1 MRSLSNIIK
10 SGRIRSQSYLDLSQ
24 RLVSSNQKL
33 LVDEI
38 EQAESETV
46 NSDDDL
52 IELIGKRREELNRI
66 EEEIQKKL
74 KDADNKVEA
83 LLSDAASRCE
93 MMEKEIKDKESEVL
107 AKAHRSRNEMIQ
119 QAEVEASQIIEA
131 AQAEKRSL
139 LQSTEGEVV
148 ETLITLLKHII
159 SEEMNENVEWLRLVV
174 RKMLMQDQSSDTFK
188 LVVSPYCLQ
197 LIEKDQKHFLEGLS
211 KVTTIESNETL
222 NDTSCILETNQG
234 NIEYDVSYGLE
245 KIISEI
251 RILKGLS

>member
-24 RLVSSNQKL
+24 RLVGTNQKL
-33 LVDEI
+33 FADEI
-38 EQAESETV
+38 EQAESEMV

-52 IELIGKRREELNRI
+52 IELIGKRREELSRI

-74 KDADNKVEA
+74 KDADNKVET
-83 LLSDAASRCE
+83 LLSDAASKCE
-93 MMEKEIKDKESEVL
+93 LMERKIKDKESEVL
-107 AKAHRSRNEMIQ
+107 AKAHRSSEEMIQ

-148 ETLITLLKHII
+148 EILITLLKHII